1 MNGISYL
8 ADTNAF
14 IYLLNGSPLLEELAS
29 DGWSFSYITEIEL
42 LSKNNITTTQELIV
56 QNMLDTCLRV
66 YHSQNI
72 TERAIKIKRKYKL
85 KLPDAIIAASALSIG
100 LPLITADK
108 EFKKIEELD
117 LIFIEP

>member
-14 IYLLNGSPLLEELAS
+14 IYLLNGSAILEELALK
-29 DGWSFSYITEIEL
+29 GWSFSFITEIEL
-42 LSKNNITTTQELIV
+42 LSKINISTSQETIIH
-56 QNMLDTCLRV
+56 NMLNTCLRV

-72 TERAIKIKRKYKL
+72 TERAINIKRRYNM
-85 KLPDAIIAASALSIG
+85 KLPDSIIAASALSIG

-108 EFKKIEELD
+108 EFKKIHELD